1 MRTTSRTMLPGL
13 AVVAS
18 LVLACSSGTGPS
30 GGASPTSSPA
40 TGSPSQ
46 VASLPAT
53 SPPATSAPSASTAVS
68 TPENSSSPVAD
79 AVVDAFLTNMT
90 DPTLGGSATITGTLD
105 THQRNSEVQTLTGSL
120 TWRGSDVDQV
130 LYAEPAGMTIG
141 SYTEAI
147 VLGQDTFVL
156 SCPAPDCIEHL
167 APPYFQ
173 EAYWSAVPD
182 PGAAAYSLIA
192 LLQGGASFGH
202 AGSEILDGRSLERLV
217 AIAPVDQPAAFGSTG
232 YFGRPSTL
240 DGFSASLTVLVDADG
255 LPVVIRAEATRP
267 GLGYTATMTL
277 EATITDIGRSG
288 DSSKNQ
294 PSAPPPSRTLAF
306 VDTGHG
312 YEFAVPADWQFVAGE
327 AGGVDRF
334 IAPSGSDRLEIRVY
348 LEPQYV
354 PIDEPATSEGLKDV
368 FEQLYGVR
376 PSSGGNL
383 WLGAVN
389 AFSVAA
395 NIEID
400 GVMTRVMAGPL
411 YWAGCPGG
419 GSGCTNAWSLL
430 EMRSKPGNEDL
441 DRYFLNRLSQTFVE
455 DAAQP

>member
-1 MRTTSRTMLPGL
+1 MRTTSRTMLTGL
-13 AVVAS
+13 AVFAS
-18 LVLACSSGTGPS
+18 LVLACSSGTGSS
-30 GGASPTSSPA
+30 GGASPTSGPA
-40 TGSPSQ
+40 TGTPSQ
-46 VASLPAT
+46 VASLPAAST
-53 SPPATSAPSASTAVS
+53 AVTSAPSASTVVA
-68 TPENSSSPVAD
+68 TPGGSPTPVVD
-79 AVVDAFLTNMT
+79 AVVDAFLRNMT
-90 DPTLGGSATITGTLD
+90 DPTLGGSATITGTLNPQD
-105 THQRNSEVQTLTGSL
+105 SRRDAQTMTGSL
-120 TWRGSDVDQV
+120 AWLGGDVDQV
-130 LYAEPAGMTIG
+130 LYAEPTGMTLG
-141 SYTEAI
+141 SYTESI
-147 VLGQDTFVL
+147 VLGEDAFVL
-156 SCPAPDCIEHL
+156 ACPAPDCIDHL

-182 PGAAAYSLIA
+182 PGTAAYSLIA

-202 AGSEILDGRSLERLV
+202 AGSEVLDSRSLERLV
-217 AIAPVDQPAAFGSTG
+217 TIAPVDQPAALGSTE
-232 YFGRPSTL
+232 YFGRPSTI
-240 DGFSASLTVLVDADG
+240 DGFSANLTVLVDANG
-255 LPVVIRAEATRP
+255 LPVVIRAEAIRP

-277 EATITDIGRSG
+277 EATITDIGRG
-288 DSSKNQ
+288 ADGSKNQ
-294 PSAPPPSRTLAF
+294 PSAPPPSRTLAY

-312 YEFAVPADWQFVAGE
+312 YEFAVPADWQFVAGK
-327 AGGVDRF
+327 AGGFDRF
-334 IAPSGSDRLEIRVY
+334 VAPSGSDRLEIRVY

-400 GVMTRVMAGPL
+400 GVMTRVMAGPI

-430 EMRSKPGNEDL
+430 EMRSKPGNEDQ
-441 DRYFLNRLSQTFVE
+441 DRYFLNRLSQTLVE
-455 DAAQP
+455 DAAEP